1 MFTLCIL
8 KSGKKCESQVVKKKW
23 QEYKI
28 NYRNVCRKNVF
39 YEKSVQNKNICD
51 RDPLTNMQCHSFQS
65 GRIGNASRNIL
76 SISISESENYYSL
89 ETKTTKQISV
99 KLGKGGSFIARLPQ
113 LTLTVHRIYLA
124 AHLIASFVCS

>member
-1 MFTLCIL
+1 MFTLSIL
-8 KSGKKCESQVVKKKW
+8 KSGKKCENQVVRKKW

-28 NYRNVCRKNVF
+28 IYRNVCRKNVF
-39 YEKSVQNKNICD
+39 YEKSVQSKNICD

-65 GRIGNASRNIL
+65 GRIGNASRNTL

-99 KLGKGGSFIARLPQ
+99 KLGKGGSFTARLL